1 MLVTGD
7 STTLVDLDAADRGSP
22 RPPSG
27 RQWVSDGSDP
37 MNDVP
42 PDTRYRTLVRELSDR
57 LVAAQKRIRILDAVK
72 WDDSLRE
79 MFFAGGCSAQPAV
92 DASYYEGRPL
102 GYDVCEVRAEFAC
115 LERDILRTL
124 GRGHPAAR
132 LMLRMCAEYEIVLDM
147 LVARGTPAFAQF
159 SRALYGASTDAFHA
173 GEPSVSDL
181 ADLLDESLSSIAD
194 NAFLE
199 QDRRDIPTERAVV
212 LLQERL
218 DRIFCDPLDRV
229 HVTVSDGIIA
239 DAASGS
245 DYIKLRK
252 DALFSERD
260 LRTLEVHEGW
270 VHVGT
275 TINGRAQ
282 PICTFLSKGTPSTTI
297 TQEGLAVLVE
307 VISLSSHPARLRR
320 VTDRIRAIRMAEGG
334 ATFLDVFRKLR
345 DEGRPPEEA
354 YATCVRV
361 FRGSLPAAG
370 PFTKDLSYSKGFVL
384 IYNFI
389 RLAVRRGRLDRIPL
403 LFCGK
408 LMLDDVGSLAG
419 LVEEGL
425 VIRPRFLPPFLTD
438 MSALTAWMAYSN
450 FFNRLNL
457 ATVEAEFAPLLT

>member
-1 MLVTGD
+1 
-7 STTLVDLDAADRGSP
+7 
-22 RPPSG
+22 
-27 RQWVSDGSDP
+27 
-37 MNDVP
+37 
-42 PDTRYRTLVRELSDR
+42 
-57 LVAAQKRIRILDAVK
+57 
-72 WDDSLRE
+72 
-79 MFFAGGCSAQPAV
+79 
-92 DASYYEGRPL
+92 
-102 GYDVCEVRAEFAC
+102 
-115 LERDILRTL
+115 
-124 GRGHPAAR
+124 
-132 LMLRMCAEYEIVLDM
+132 
-147 LVARGTPAFAQF
+147 
-159 SRALYGASTDAFHA
+159 
-173 GEPSVSDL
+173 VSDL
-181 ADLLDESLSSIAD
+181 ADLLDDSLALIAD
-194 NAFLE
+194 SAFLD

-218 DRIFCDPLDRV
+218 DRVFNDPFERV

-260 LRTLEVHEGW
+260 IRTLEVHEGW
-270 VHVGT
+270 VHAGT

-297 TQEGLAVLVE
+297 TQEGLAMLVE

-320 VTDRIRAIRMAEGG
+320 VTDRIRAIRMAESG
-334 ATFLDVFRKLR
+334 ATVLDVCHKLCT
-345 DEGRPPEEA
+345 EGRPAEEA
-354 YATCVRV
+354 YPTCVRV
-361 FRGSLPAAG
+361 FRGSLPTAG

-408 LMLDDVGSLAG
+408 LMLNDVGSLAG

-425 VIRPRFLPPFLTD
+425 VIRPRFLPPFLAD

-450 FFNRLNL
+450 FFNRLDL
-457 ATVEAEFAPLLT
+457 ATVEAEFAPLLR